1 MGRPKEVI
9 EPQEPIDVTQSRG
22 KRDRRV
28 LLVQLPIPPPGLQ
41 PIQGNVPLAAAYLK
55 LYARRQGL
63 EREFEIDILPARLA
77 NRLGDQALVR
87 EILRR
92 EPTLVGFTCYLWN
105 IQRTLWICDRL
116 KEARPDI
123 KIIVG
128 GPEITSDNQWVLGQ
142 ASLDFAAIGEG
153 EQTFAEM
160 LSVWAEGCKTG
171 EGIDALAQRPI
182 SGLWH
187 RGGPLPEH
195 RATLTNLDVI
205 SSPYIE
211 GLLDASEERTLLMET
226 ARGCRYKCKFCYYP
240 KSYDSICRLSE
251 DEITATL
258 KHACERG
265 VTEIFMLDPTLNQR
279 PHFDDFLRL
288 LARGNPDHQFTFS
301 AELRAEGIRSETAKL
316 LRAANFREVEV
327 GLQSVDAAAQKLMGR
342 NVNLELF
349 ERGTRAMLDE
359 GIRVRVDLIIGLPG
373 DTADSVRRGF
383 EYLERVRPYTELQ
396 IFNLS
401 VLPGTAFRQTAKELG
416 LEFQAHPPYYVLK
429 TPALE
434 LENLYGLMGEAQD
447 AFGIVFD
454 DLPEP
459 VIEEPMTTEG
469 EAASGEVA
477 SCVVVDLDEQL
488 AEQSLVAADR
498 RSLAFTLRLK
508 SSDFDSQRHAAAAVV
523 RRVLADNPHTTL
535 QIVLEPKADPH
546 LLTPEVLE
554 TLLAACHESL
564 SYLDWFY
571 SIHPER
577 LMGAKRLVVN
587 LPEIAVEDV
596 EDAWLAEMEDRAAVL
611 LADDSK
617 ELEHV

>member
-1 MGRPKEVI
+1 MYQ
-9 EPQEPIDVTQSRG
+9 QEAIDVTQTRS

-28 LLVQLPIPPPGLQ
+28 LLVQLPIPPPGPQ

-55 LYARRQGL
+55 LFAQRKGL
-63 EREFEIDILPARLA
+63 ESEFQIDILGARLA
-77 NRLGDQALVR
+77 NRLGDRAMVS

-116 KEARPDI
+116 KEIRPDL
-123 KIIVG
+123 KIILG

-142 ASLDFAAIGEG
+142 PSIDFAAIGEG
-153 EQTFAEM
+153 EQTFAEF
-160 LSVWAEGCKTG
+160 LAVWAAGN
-171 EGIDALAQRPI
+171 GIEATTKQPI
-182 SGLWH
+182 AGLWH
-187 RGGPLPEH
+187 RGGTLPVH
-195 RATLTNLDVI
+195 RATLTDLDAI
-205 SSPYIE
+205 SSPYIT

-251 DEITATL
+251 EQISATL
-258 KHACERG
+258 RHACEQG

-301 AELRAEGIRSETAKL
+301 AELRAEGIRTETARL

-327 GLQSVDAAAQKLMGR
+327 GLQSVDPEAQKLMGR

-349 ERGTRAMLDE
+349 ERGTKAMLDE

-383 EYLERVRPYTELQ
+383 DYLDRVRPYSELQ

-401 VLPGTAFRQTAKELG
+401 VLPGTAFRQTYKELG
-416 LEFQAHPPYYVLK
+416 LEFQQHPPYYVLK
-429 TPALE
+429 TPALD
-434 LENLYGLMGEAQD
+434 LEMLYGLMGEAQD

-459 VIEEPMTTEG
+459 TLPEPVDEVNL
-469 EAASGEVA
+469 GEVTPCIA
-477 SCVVVDLDEQL
+477 IDLDQPL
-488 AEQSLVAADR
+488 AMDDLAQADQ
-498 RSLAFTLRLK
+498 RSLAFTLRLLA
-508 SSDFDSQRHAAAAVV
+508 SDFHAQRHAAAAVV
-523 RRVLADNPHTTL
+523 RRILADNPHTTL
-535 QIVLEPKADPH
+535 QIVLEPKADPQ
-546 LLTPEVLE
+546 LLTPEVME
-554 TLLAACHESL
+554 TLLATCHESL

-577 LMGAKRLVVN
+577 LMGAKRLVVH
-587 LPEIAVEDV
+587 LPNVEESDV
-596 EDAWLAEMEDRAAVL
+596 DDDWLAEIEDRSAVL
-611 LADDSK
+611 LADDMQ
-617 ELEHV
+617 EVADAVATR